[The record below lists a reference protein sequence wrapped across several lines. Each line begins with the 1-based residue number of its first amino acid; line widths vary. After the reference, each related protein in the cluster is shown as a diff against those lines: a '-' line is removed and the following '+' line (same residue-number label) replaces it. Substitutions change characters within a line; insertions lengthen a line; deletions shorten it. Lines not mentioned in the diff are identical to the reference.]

1 MNRFTQKRSILYFA
15 FGWLFIVALF
25 ADGAN
30 LDDLIPGTVVVHSDE
45 DYSLQTDAQLL
56 TPVSSGMPL
65 SPHSLPQNFPKRET
79 PKPLTPLKIVYDQD
93 SDSIAAD
100 PALASES
107 CVILPPEDHV
117 YNESA
122 TPMQSLFLLHCSLL
136 I

>member
-1 MNRFTQKRSILYFA
+1 MNRFTQKRSILF
-15 FGWLFIVALF
+15 FVLGWLFVVALF

-56 TPVSSGMPL
+56 TQVSSGVPVN
-65 SPHSLPQNFPKRET
+65 SHSLPQHFPKHET
-79 PKPLTPLKIVYDQD
+79 SKPSTPLKIVYDQD

-100 PALASES
+100 PVLASES
-107 CVILPPEDHV
+107 YVIFPPEDYV

-122 TPMQSLFLLHCSLL
+122 TPTQSLYLLHCSLL

>member
-1 MNRFTQKRSILYFA
+1 MNRFTQKRSLLFFA
-15 FGWLFIVALF
+15 FGWLFVVALF

-56 TPVSSGMPL
+56 TPVSSGVPV
-65 SPHSLPQNFPKRET
+65 SPHSLPQHFPKRET

-100 PALASES
+100 PVLASES